1 MTKIVVKFDK
11 ILWYPLQS
19 LVAIGCCCGAIGL
32 LWIIASLIEI
42 SCKNLSPNAIY
53 SAWNFFTTIPF

>member
-1 MTKIVVKFDK
+1 MKKFVVKFDK

-19 LVAIGCCCGAIGL
+19 LVAIGCGFGAVGL

-42 SCKNLSPNAIY
+42 SCKNLSPSAIY
-53 SAWNFFTTIPF
+53 SAWNFFTAIPF

>member
-1 MTKIVVKFDK
+1 MKKFVVKFDK

-19 LVAIGCCCGAIGL
+19 LVAIGCGCGAVGL

-42 SCKNLSPNAIY
+42 SCKNLSANSVY
-53 SAWNFFTTIPF
+53 SVWNFFKAIPF

>member
-1 MTKIVVKFDK
+1 MKKFVVKFDK

-19 LVAIGCCCGAIGL
+19 LVAIGCGCGAVGL

-53 SAWNFFTTIPF
+53 SAWNFFIAIPF